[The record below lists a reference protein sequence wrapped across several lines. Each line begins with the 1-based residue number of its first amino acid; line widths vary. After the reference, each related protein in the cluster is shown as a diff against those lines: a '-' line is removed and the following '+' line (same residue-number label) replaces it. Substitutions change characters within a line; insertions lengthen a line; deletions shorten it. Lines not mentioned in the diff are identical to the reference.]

1 MVTQIV
7 QIFQIDC
14 GDSNKNN
21 DNGIQKCS
29 LLSWNILP
37 WLIEDKLVRKF
48 LIENIPWLLLKNF
61 YSLPQKV
68 KLVWFT
74 DGDFLLAWVVP
85 CP

>member
-7 QIFQIDC
+7 QIFQID
-14 GDSNKNN
+14 SNKNN
-21 DNGIQKCS
+21 DYGIQKCS

-74 DGDFLLAWVVP
+74 DGDFLLARAVL